1 MTGGD
6 HDDPVGHD
14 LDGDLLAFTGDDPAA
29 AQLLRT
35 NLDRLRDQLADDP
48 AHDGLRRDVEAV
60 LSGRLGLR
68 ELAAAP
74 AFVELTRD
82 GMRQA
87 QAAWAELT
95 PEQRT
100 AARRS

>member
-6 HDDPVGHD
+6 REGAGGHD

-35 NLDRLRDQLADDP
+35 NLARLRDQLADDP
-48 AHDGLRRDVEAV
+48 THVGLRRGVDAV
-60 LSGRLGLR
+60 LSGRMGLR
-68 ELAAAP
+68 ELAADP
-74 AFVELTRD
+74 AFVALTRD

-87 QAAWAELT
+87 QDVWAELT
-95 PEQRT
+95 PEQRA
-100 AARRS
+100 AARTP